1 MRGSP
6 MTTTTNS
13 IACAL
18 TCALGLSVS
27 GCAHQP
33 PAPCY
38 RPEPPPELMRPPPDL
53 SPERLRRIIE
63 PST

>member
-1 MRGSP
+1 
-6 MTTTTNS
+6 MTTTTRLLG
-13 IACAL
+13 CAL
-18 TCALGLSVS
+18 ISASGLFAS

-53 SPERLRRIIE
+53 SPERLRRMVE
-63 PST
+63 PSI

>member
-6 MTTTTNS
+6 MTTTIRS

-18 TCALGLSVS
+18 TCALGLS
-27 GCAHQP
+27 GCCDQPARPLPLRLDP
-33 PAPCY
+33 PA
-38 RPEPPPELMRPPPDL
+38 ELMRPPPDL
-53 SPERLRRIIE
+53 SPDRLRRILG